1 MSAGEAVPIDRPVV
15 FLAGT
20 SIKTPPFTEEGRID
34 AGMLLRRVQDGEAL
48 GLPESRP
55 MPSIGP
61 GCHEL
66 RVRDAGHSWRIVY
79 RADPE
84 EILVVHI
91 FPKGT
96 QKTPKREIDLCRK
109 RLAEHDAE

>member
-1 MSAGEAVPIDRPVV
+1 MSVGEEDPPDRPVV

-20 SIKTPPFTEEGRID
+20 SIKTSPFTEAGRID
-34 AGMLLRRVQDGEAL
+34 AGMLLRRVQDGEAV

-61 GCHEL
+61 RCHEL
-66 RVRDAGHSWRIVY
+66 RVRDAGHYWRIVY
-79 RADPE
+79 RVDPG

-91 FPKGT
+91 FPKST